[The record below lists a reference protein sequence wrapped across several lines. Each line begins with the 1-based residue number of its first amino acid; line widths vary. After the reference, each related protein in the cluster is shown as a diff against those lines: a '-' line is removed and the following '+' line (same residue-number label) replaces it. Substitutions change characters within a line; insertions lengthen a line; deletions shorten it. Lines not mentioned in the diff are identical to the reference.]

1 MMLTYFGK
9 GRSAGA
15 APAFGAI
22 QAVRGYWEALRTGG
36 ALPRRD
42 QIDPRGIAQALENVF
57 LIERIAPGLAR
68 FRLAGMHVNDIMGL
82 DVRGMPLTTLFEPN
96 ARTRITDAL
105 EPVFAGPSVLEIW
118 LEAERGIG
126 KPALEARMILLPLTG
141 SAGEPG
147 LALGCLASVGTIGRM
162 PRRFGVAGLVR
173 EPLAA
178 PTAELL
184 VARDYSF
191 AEAAVTYLPPPPRGM
206 PHLRLVHSQD

>member
-9 GRSAGA
+9 SSGKAA
-15 APAFGAI
+15 APEFGAI
-22 QAVRGYWEALRTGG
+22 QAVRAYWEALRADG

-68 FRLAGMHVNDIMGL
+68 FRLAGMHVNEIMGME
-82 DVRGMPLTTLFEPN
+82 VRGMPLTTLFEPG

-105 EPVFAGPSVLEIW
+105 EPLFAGPQVLEMW

-126 KPALEARMILLPLTG
+126 KPALEARMILLPLVG

-162 PRRFGVAGLVR
+162 PRRFGLAGLVR

-178 PTAELL
+178 PMAA
-184 VARDYSF
+184 VPDYSF
-191 AEAAVTYLPPPPRGM
+191 AETAVAYFPPPPRGK
-206 PHLRLVHSQD
+206 PNLRLVHSQD